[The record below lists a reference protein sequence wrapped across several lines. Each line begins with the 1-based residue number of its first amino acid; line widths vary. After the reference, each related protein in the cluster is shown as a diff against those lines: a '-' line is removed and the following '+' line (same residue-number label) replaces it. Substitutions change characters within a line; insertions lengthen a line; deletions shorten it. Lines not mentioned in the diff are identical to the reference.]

1 MKSLDVKKLKYN
13 YRKIV
18 DGEMNDF
25 LKDERS
31 SYLKF
36 LKSFPLYVMCF
47 CILLIL
53 FEIAVTYKFNVNFE
67 DLEILMW
74 FSLIFVIVSFV
85 YPLALINKFP
95 RKYHIVYGEVVSKRI
110 ESDEVTNAYFIKI
123 KGYGKEFTSLSTVYK
138 DIEENKV
145 NIFVISECDNRICMV
160 LDKLIDTETYNN
172 IISA

>member
-1 MKSLDVKKLKYN
+1 MKSLDIKKLKYN

-18 DGEMNDF
+18 DKEMNDF

-53 FEIAVTYKFNVNFE
+53 FEIAVTYNFNVNFE

-74 FSLIFVIVSFV
+74 ELEE
-85 YPLALINKFP
+85 LNKQNP
-95 RKYHIVYGEVVSKRI
+95 KNGSN
-110 ESDEVTNAYFIKI
+110 SWD
-123 KGYGKEFTSLSTVYK
+123 L
-138 DIEENKV
+138 
-145 NIFVISECDNRICMV
+145 
-160 LDKLIDTETYNN
+160 
-172 IISA
+172 